1 MGMVKD
7 EIERRLTSA
16 LAPVQLRVQD
26 DSHQHIGHA
35 GHRPE
40 GETHFSVVVVS
51 GAFAGKSRV
60 ARQRLVFAALGDLMR
75 ERIHALSITAT
86 APGEP
91 DRDADRGSRRL

>member
-7 EIERRLTSA
+7 EIERRLTEA
-16 LAPVQLRVQD
+16 LAPMQLRVRD

-40 GETHFSVVVVS
+40 GETHFFVAVVS
-51 GAFAGKSRV
+51 AQFAGKSRV

-75 ERIHALSITAT
+75 ERVHALSISAA
-86 APGEP
+86 APGEATL
-91 DRDADRGSRRL
+91 DAD